1 MMSLTRKSIRLEQ
14 FFAIYL
20 NFFPRS
26 SYIYGLSMSRVT
38 TRAFKG
44 LRNSCAADAKAKV
57 FIEDRFLSL
66 SREIQFDISRIVVNI
81 TFPVP
86 TFRT

>member
-1 MMSLTRKSIRLEQ
+1 
-14 FFAIYL
+14 
-20 NFFPRS
+20 
-26 SYIYGLSMSRVT
+26 MSRVT

-44 LRNSCAADAKAKV
+44 LRNSWAADAKAKV
-57 FIEDRFLSL
+57 FIDDKFLSL

-86 TFRT
+86 TFST